1 MPSDYDAAYDPHWG
15 TVTYMTSE
23 AVKKK
28 LESAYHITL
37 SDDPA
42 NWIQPVYS
50 EETGYVISVNIDGQ
64 TTVKGYPFS
73 MMMGL
78 KSSKFNLTYTYD

>member
-1 MPSDYDAAYDPHWG
+1 MSA
-15 TVTYMTSE
+15 E
-23 AVKKK
+23 EVKKK
-28 LESAYHITL
+28 LETLYSLTL
-37 SDDPA
+37 SDDPG

-50 EETGYVISVNIDGQ
+50 DETGYVTEVCIDGQ

-73 MMMGL
+73 QRMGL